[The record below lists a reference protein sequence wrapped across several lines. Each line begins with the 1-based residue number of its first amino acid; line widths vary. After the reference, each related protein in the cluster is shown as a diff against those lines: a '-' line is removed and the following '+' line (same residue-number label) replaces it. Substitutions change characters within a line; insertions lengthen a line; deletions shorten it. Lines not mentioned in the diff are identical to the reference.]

1 MKRRFHIRLF
11 LTLGLSL
18 GQTLGLGADVHRVF
32 GPTPAWALSQQAFSE
47 RVFARALISGD
58 VHGSETWLALN
69 NQSPQLALELT
80 PALRLRPVSIVLTR
94 TPMQKQTEMLT
105 QLLKWGASLNYQEAD
120 LSFKTPLH
128 LALENDVETQASE
141 LVRFILT
148 HHGHGALAVADKNQE
163 TPLDLARKRYPA
175 LAQSLEK
182 FQSIQL
188 SPMDL
193 LYPPTAWARGE
204 KALKRFEQEQA
215 LFDAL
220 SESDPGKLQ
229 AALLAGAS
237 ATARSLEQKWE
248 TPLHMAIALPDSPK
262 RSALIQLLL
271 NQTVAREAE
280 DWQGNRPL
288 HQAAITGQV
297 KLMVALQQMGVDL
310 DSRNQTG
317 QTPLALAA
325 LAGQIDSVV
334 WLINAGAQKKL
345 ADSSGET
352 PLQKTQKKLEQ
363 PELSPQERQALEAIL
378 KWL

>member
-1 MKRRFHIRLF
+1 MKRRAHIRLF
-11 LTLGLSL
+11 LTLGLTL
-18 GQTLGLGADVHRVF
+18 GQTLGLGVNVNRDF

-58 VHGSETWLALN
+58 AHASETWLALN

-105 QLLKWGASLNYQEAD
+105 HLLKWGASLNYQEAD

-128 LALENDVETQASE
+128 LALEIDVETQVSE

-148 HHGHGALAVADKNQE
+148 HHGQGALAVADNNQE

-188 SPMDL
+188 SPMEL

-204 KALKRFEQEQA
+204 KALKRFEQEQV
-215 LFDAL
+215 LFEAL
-220 SESDPGKLQ
+220 SETDPAKLQ
-229 AALLAGAS
+229 GALLAGAS

-248 TPLHMAIALPDSPK
+248 TPLHIAIALKESPQK
-262 RSALIQLLL
+262 SALIQLLM
-271 NQTVAREAE
+271 NQAVAREAE

-288 HQAAITGQV
+288 HQAALKGQV
-297 KLMVALQQMGVDL
+297 KLMLALQQVGVDL
-310 DSRNQTG
+310 NSRNHAG

-325 LAGQIDSVV
+325 LAGQIESVV
-334 WLINAGAQKKL
+334 WLINVGAQKQL
-345 ADSSGET
+345 ADSSGST
-352 PLQKTQKKLEQ
+352 PLQIIQKKLEQ
-363 PELSPQERQALEAIL
+363 PELSPQERQALEVIL